1 VRESLVAWAGDC
13 MVQGRVELGAGRLS
27 DQINEIDVVTF
38 HDAILCA
45 IDDGHEVSLPEVEV
59 DRRELHLIE
68 VEGHRGD
75 PVRRKRTVEEPI
87 HLEVGPFLVQ
97 GYIHRAP
104 TGMPLAALSHWGTF
118 VPVTQARITFREGEG
133 EPMLREVVLVN
144 RERIDKTEPL
154 AAIQIFSDG
163 EPELGAETPAAAA
176 AIALEAVPP
185 PAPA

>member
-1 VRESLVAWAGDC
+1 
-13 MVQGRVELGAGRLS
+13 
-27 DQINEIDVVTF
+27 
-38 HDAILCA
+38 
-45 IDDGHEVSLPEVEV
+45 
-59 DRRELHLIE
+59 
-68 VEGHRGD
+68 
-75 PVRRKRTVEEPI
+75 
-87 HLEVGPFLVQ
+87 
-97 GYIHRAP
+97 
-104 TGMPLAALSHWGTF
+104 MPLAALSHWGTF

-176 AIALEAVPP
+176 AIAQEAVPP